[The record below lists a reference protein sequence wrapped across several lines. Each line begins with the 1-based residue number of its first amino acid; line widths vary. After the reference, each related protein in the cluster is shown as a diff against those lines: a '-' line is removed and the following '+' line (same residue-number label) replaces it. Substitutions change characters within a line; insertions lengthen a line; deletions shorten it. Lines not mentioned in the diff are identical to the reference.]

1 MGGLSGWSVQS
12 SDSPMFV
19 SSGYKCN
26 IDAAVVYG
34 KASRFVFGIKGSI
47 LGFYS
52 VSMSYICKTQS
63 VSRT

>member
-26 IDAAVVYG
+26 IDAAVVHVYG

-47 LGFYS
+47 QG
-52 VSMSYICKTQS
+52 I
-63 VSRT
+63 